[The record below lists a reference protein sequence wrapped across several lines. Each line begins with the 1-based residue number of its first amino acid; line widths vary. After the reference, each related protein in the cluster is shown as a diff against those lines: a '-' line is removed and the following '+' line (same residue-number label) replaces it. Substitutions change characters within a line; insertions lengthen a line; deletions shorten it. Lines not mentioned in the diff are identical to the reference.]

1 MTDPL
6 PDKVRADLEAIR
18 AARARGPVATLGAYA
33 RLSGPGWLQSAITLG
48 GGSLASSLYLG
59 VLAGFSMLW
68 LQPLA
73 MLLGIVML
81 SAIAYVTLSTGER
94 PFGAINRHVNPVLG
108 WGWALAS
115 LAASMVW
122 SLPQFALATSV
133 VRQNLLP
140 GLFGEGSFLGEL
152 GSKLVIVAAVLVLTI
167 GVTFSYD
174 RGNRGVRIYERTL
187 KVLVALIVLCFF
199 GVVVRL
205 SMTSEGLDWGAVLAG
220 FVPDFGSFTEP
231 AATFTPH
238 LERVAAGARA
248 FWSERIV
255 SEQRDVMISAAATAV
270 GINMTF
276 LLPYSL
282 LRRGWNREF
291 RGLARVDL
299 GIGMLIPFLLA
310 TSFVVIASASRFHTE
325 PVPGLLSTAEDPP
338 AAKLVADYERTC
350 DARLA
355 HEFGAATV
363 AGWTDDYRTARRAE
377 LPEGDRALAAMLVKR
392 DAFDLAKALQPFTGD
407 LFANFLFGLGVLGMA
422 LSTITLLM
430 LISGFVICEMRGVAP
445 TGRTHRLGTLA
456 ATTGALGPF
465 VWTQAAF
472 YLAVPTSVFGMA
484 LLPIA
489 YWTFFLMMNS
499 RRLLGSDLPTGRAK
513 LVWNALMLPAAG
525 LATAASL
532 WSIWSK
538 AGWTGVGALFAFL
551 ALATVVHFRRRDGT
565 PV

>member
-1 MTDPL
+1 MPDPQD
-6 PDKVRADLEAIR
+6 DKVRTDLETIR
-18 AARARGPVATLGAYA
+18 RARQRGPFATLRAYLK
-33 RLSGPGWLQSAITLG
+33 LSGPGWLQSAITLG

-81 SAIAYVTLSTGER
+81 SAIAYVTLSTGQR
-94 PFGAINRHVNPVLG
+94 PFQAINRHVSPVLG

-115 LAASMVW
+115 LAANMVW

-140 GLFGEGSFLGEL
+140 GLFGEGAVLGET
-152 GSKLVIVAAVLVLTI
+152 GGKLLIVAVILGLTI
-167 GVTFSYD
+167 AVTFSYD
-174 RGNRGVRIYERTL
+174 RGSRGVKVYERTL
-187 KVLVALIVLCFF
+187 KALVGLVVVCFF
-199 GVVVRL
+199 GVVARL
-205 SMTSEGLDWGAVLAG
+205 ALADGGLDWAAVLGG
-220 FVPDFGSFTEP
+220 FVPDLRSFTEP
-231 AATFTPH
+231 AATFAPF
-238 LERVAAGARA
+238 LDAVDAEART
-248 FWSERIV
+248 FWSARIV
-255 SEQRDVMISAAATAV
+255 AEQRDVMISAAATAV

-276 LLPYSL
+276 LLPYSI
-282 LRRGWNREF
+282 LRRGWTKDF

-299 GIGMLIPFLLA
+299 AVGMLVPFLLA
-310 TSFVVIASASRFHTE
+310 TSCVVIASASRFHTE
-325 PVPGLLSTAEDPP
+325 PVAGLVQPAATAPAPGLL
-338 AAKLVADYERTC
+338 ADFERNC

-355 HEFGAATV
+355 AEHGPAAV
-363 AGWTDDYRTARRAE
+363 DRWDGIERAARREA
-377 LPEGDRALAAMLVKR
+377 LPDGDRALAAMLVKR

-407 LFANFLFGLGVLGMA
+407 LFANVLFGIGVLGMA

-430 LISGFVICEMRGVAP
+430 LISGFVICEMLGVPAE
-445 TGRTHRLGTLA
+445 GRIHRLGTLA

-465 VWTQAAF
+465 VWSQAAF

-499 RRLLGSDLPTGRAK
+499 RRLLGDDLPRGANR
-513 LVWNALMLPAAG
+513 VCWNALMLVAAG

-532 WSIWSK
+532 WSIDAKTGWK
-538 AGWTGVGALFAFL
+538 GLAGLGLFLLTA
-551 ALATVVHFRRRDGT
+551 AVVHLRRRSAAL
-565 PV
+565 